1 MKHIYTFVF
10 VMAALAGVSQSRV
23 PVELRTRAVKMD
35 KYLPMQ
41 AELSADPAYMLGNP
55 PERQPSMAS
64 GNRDLTEWIIGSS
77 YYDLQSNGSVQ
88 NRIVKNGN
96 SIAGVWTQSFQ
107 TANFTDRGTGYN
119 ATDNGNWPDVP
130 TERLESVRTGWPS
143 LLQLA
148 NGKEVIISHNAPVGL
163 RMLTRNSWGEDWQE
177 SAINSVVPEGI
188 LWPRAVSGGADGNT
202 IHMVAISTPA
212 ANQTQN
218 PPVTY
223 QGLNGAIVY
232 WRSEDGG
239 STWDISD
246 YVIPGMDA
254 TQFVGFRGD
263 TYAIHARG
271 NKVAIAVFN
280 SFADSFVMISE
291 DNGDTWTKEI
301 MVDCPVDL
309 YTGDDEI
316 IDIDNDMVADTLYN
330 TDNSGALFIGSD
342 NTVHICWGNMRYTD
356 DALGDDQ
363 WSYFPYTDGLAY
375 WQAGWAADNYEE
387 IAFLQDLDGDEMLGL
402 LEDFGAYF
410 VSMTGMPQIGED
422 EEGNLYVSY
431 TAVVESHAT
440 STQNYRHLH
449 IIKSTDG
456 GATWSDPVDVTP
468 DEDFD
473 GYEVSYPS
481 MAPNVDDYVHIIYQ
495 RDFEPGLAVRGD
507 MDSADLNDMMYFR
520 ITTDLDNTI
529 VNSVSE
535 SISIGNVTVF
545 PNPAENILNIMA
557 AESIESLQIFDISG
571 KRVIDISPRTAERV
585 TVDISTLT
593 AGVYF
598 ASVNGEK
605 IRFVKQ

>member
-1 MKHIYTFVF
+1 
-10 VMAALAGVSQSRV
+10 
-23 PVELRTRAVKMD
+23 
-35 KYLPMQ
+35 
-41 AELSADPAYMLGNP
+41 
-55 PERQPSMAS
+55 
-64 GNRDLTEWIIGSS
+64 
-77 YYDLQSNGSVQ
+77 
-88 NRIVKNGN
+88 
-96 SIAGVWTQSFQ
+96 
-107 TANFTDRGTGYN
+107 
-119 ATDNGNWPDVP
+119 
-130 TERLESVRTGWPS
+130 
-143 LLQLA
+143 
-148 NGKEVIISHNAPVGL
+148 
-163 RMLTRNSWGEDWQE
+163 
-177 SAINSVVPEGI
+177 
-188 LWPRAVSGGADGNT
+188 
-202 IHMVAISTPA
+202 
-212 ANQTQN
+212 
-218 PPVTY
+218 
-223 QGLNGAIVY
+223 
-232 WRSEDGG
+232 
-239 STWDISD
+239 
-246 YVIPGMDA
+246 
-254 TQFVGFRGD
+254 
-263 TYAIHARG
+263 
-271 NKVAIAVFN
+271 
-280 SFADSFVMISE
+280 
-291 DNGDTWTKEI
+291 
-301 MVDCPVDL
+301 
-309 YTGDDEI
+309 
-316 IDIDNDMVADTLYN
+316 
-330 TDNSGALFIGSD
+330 
-342 NTVHICWGNMRYTD
+342 
-356 DALGDDQ
+356 
-363 WSYFPYTDGLAY
+363 
-375 WQAGWAADNYEE
+375 
-387 IAFLQDLDGDEMLGL
+387 
-402 LEDFGAYF
+402 
-410 VSMTGMPQIGED
+410 MTGMPQIGED